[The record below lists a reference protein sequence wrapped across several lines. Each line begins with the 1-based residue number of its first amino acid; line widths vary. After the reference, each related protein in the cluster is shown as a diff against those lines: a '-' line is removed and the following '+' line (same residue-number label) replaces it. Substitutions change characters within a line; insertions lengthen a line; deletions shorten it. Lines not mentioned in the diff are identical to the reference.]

1 MRGVSGEGYRRRVSD
16 SPGKAYRGII
26 RGVSREEYDRIKRG
40 IMRGVSREG
49 CQVKGIKR
57 GVFDQERDNRR
68 GLSEEGYHG
77 RDMNVS

>member
-1 MRGVSGEGYRRRVSD
+1 
-16 SPGKAYRGII
+16 
-26 RGVSREEYDRIKRG
+26 
-40 IMRGVSREG
+40 MRGVSREG

-77 RDMNVS
+77 RDMNMS